1 MRILLLHNYYQ
12 EPGGEDVVLEQ
23 EQTLLRSRGHDVRLV
38 TATNESIDGLYSKVK
53 TAAESTYSRRSRV
66 RIHDEIVMF
75 HSDVVHVHNF
85 FPLLSPSVYYACH
98 AAKVPVVQTLHN
110 FRVVCPNG
118 LLFRDG
124 ARCELCVGKT
134 VAWPAVRHA
143 CYRDSH
149 LGSAAVVSMLATHRY
164 LRTWSTKVHAYIALT
179 KFSREKLIAGGLPPD
194 RLFVKPN
201 FVVPDP
207 GRGCQ
212 REDFALFVGRLSEEK
227 GIRTLLSAW
236 ERFGRARR
244 IKIVG
249 EGPLRMEVVGSVRAN
264 PNIEFLGARTAQAV
278 LDLMGTAR
286 FLVVTSR
293 CYEGFPRVIVE
304 AFSKGLPVVGSR
316 LGSIEELI
324 DHDRTGMLFEPD
336 NPKDLADTVEWMFT
350 HPDDLLRMSDAAR
363 AEFETKYTADRNYE
377 QLMDIYHRAQMI
389 SELHKSH
396 EAATI

>member
-12 EPGGEDVVLEQ
+12 QLGGEDVVLEQ
-23 EQTLLRSRGHDVRLV
+23 EQMLLRSKGHDVRVV
-38 TATNESIDGLYSKVK
+38 TATNESIKGLYSKVR
-53 TAAESTYSRRSRV
+53 TAAESTYSRRSRI
-66 RIHDEIVMF
+66 RIHDEIVTF
-75 HSDVVHVHNF
+75 HPDVVHVHNF
-85 FPLLSPSVYYACH
+85 FPLLSPSVYYACR

-110 FRVVCPNG
+110 LRFVCPNG

-124 ARCELCVGKT
+124 ARCELCLGKT

-149 LGSAAVVSMLATHRY
+149 LGSAAVVSMLAAHRY
-164 LRTWSTKVHAYIALT
+164 LGTWSTKVHAYIALT
-179 KFSREKLIAGGLPPD
+179 KFSRQKLIAGGLPAD

-212 REDFALFVGRLSEEK
+212 RDDFALFVGRLSEEK
-227 GIRTLLSAW
+227 GVRTLLSAW
-236 ERFGRARR
+236 ERLGRARK

-249 EGPLRMEVVGSVRAN
+249 EGSLRAAVLGSVKAN
-264 PNIEFLGARTAQAV
+264 PSIEFLGPRTAKAV
-278 LDLMGTAR
+278 LDLMGIAR
-286 FLVVTSR
+286 LLVVPSR

-324 DHDRTGMLFEPD
+324 DHGRTGMLFEPD
-336 NPKDLADTVEWMFT
+336 NPQDLADTVEWMFT
-350 HPDDLLRMSDAAR
+350 HPDDLWRMSDAAR
-363 AEFETKYTADRNYE
+363 SEFEAKYTSDRNYE
-377 QLMDIYHRAQMI
+377 QLMDIYHRAQTI
-389 SELHKSH
+389 SQLHKS
-396 EAATI
+396 